1 VSQALEST
9 RPPCRCPWLCL
20 WLLGLVALPA
30 IWIWADPYT
39 LQIQHALQTN
49 AAFKAALPFIKPLG
63 KLDKQIV
70 ALLLVYGV
78 GLLLRRRLAHRWLAL
93 TLGCLL
99 ATGIVVNATK
109 LTVRRERPK
118 YEYRLVPLDGPDARP
133 SGNRYRSFPSADT
146 ASVFAIA
153 TVALAFVPGASVPV
167 FLVGVLVGL
176 SRIAVGMHHPA
187 DVWGALLMATGASAL
202 VLRRWRPRPGGRAP
216 DEGAP
221 GPADPGGESGSP

>member
-1 VSQALEST
+1 MSEEPAPT
-9 RPPCRCPWLCL
+9 RPSCRPPWLVL
-20 WLLGLVALPA
+20 WLLGLVALPV
-30 IWIWADPYT
+30 IWLWVDPYT

-49 AAFKAALPFIKPLG
+49 AAFRAALPFIKPLG
-63 KLDKQIV
+63 KLDKQVI

-187 DVWGALLMATGASAL
+187 DVWGALLLATGASAL
-202 VLRRWRPRPGGRAP
+202 VLRRWRSRPEAHAP
-216 DEGAP
+216 DDEAPAPDGRGA
-221 GPADPGGESGSP
+221 ESGSP